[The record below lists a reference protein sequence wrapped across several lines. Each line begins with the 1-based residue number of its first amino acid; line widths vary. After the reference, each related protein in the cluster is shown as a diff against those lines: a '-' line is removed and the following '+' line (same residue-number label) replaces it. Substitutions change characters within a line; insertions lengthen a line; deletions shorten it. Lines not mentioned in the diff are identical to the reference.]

1 VQMNE
6 GDESNPSME
15 TRKRKRCSGFRYS
28 STKDLERS
36 RLKRRTAKEAVSQFA
51 SIMKALAY
59 PSALCPTDNHHHE
72 GGSSGPLYLDRV
84 EEHDGKRMELSFV
97 NAITYEK
104 SPLKISIFYLCSISC
119 FVGLATEVTCNY
131 RGQQLM
137 LSSI

>member
-1 VQMNE
+1 VQLNE
-6 GDESNPSME
+6 GDEFNLSTE
-15 TRKRKRCSGFRYS
+15 TRKRKRRSGLRYL

-59 PSALCPTDNHHHE
+59 PSALCPTDNHHRE
-72 GGSSGPLYLDRV
+72 GGSSGPLYLNRV
-84 EEHDGKRMELSFV
+84 EEHDGERMELSFV

-119 FVGLATEVTCNY
+119 FVGLATEVSCNY
-131 RGQQLM
+131 RGQ
-137 LSSI
+137 